1 MLNLFRQEVELFT
14 LFLKNYFQEMFVFFL
29 ATLFLVLSW
38 YHPIGSSLILSHSI
52 YYFIFPILTI
62 LIILRKNP
70 WDFGLRIGNIKLWS
84 FYIIITIIIGIPVL
98 YLSSY
103 FPSLNQYYTANFNFY
118 HFLIKTLPYLFAWEY
133 LLRGFLLFGLKN
145 KLKEASI
152 LVQMAP
158 FVLLHLGKPGIE
170 TISCIITGTW
180 LGYVAYR
187 GKSFWP
193 AFIIHVFINFTL
205 SYFINY
211 QSFV

>member
-1 MLNLFRQEVELFT
+1 MSCL
-14 LFLKNYFQEMFVFFL
+14 
-29 ATLFLVLSW
+29 
-38 YHPIGSSLILSHSI
+38 I

-70 WDFGLRIGNIKLWS
+70 WDFGLRIGNIKLWG
-84 FYIIITIIIGIPVL
+84 FYIIITIVIGTPLL

-103 FPSLNQYYTANFNFY
+103 FPSLNQYYTSSFNFY
-118 HFLIKTLPYLFAWEY
+118 HFLIKTIPLLFVWEY

-211 QSFV
+211 QPFV

>member
-1 MLNLFRQEVELFT
+1 
-14 LFLKNYFQEMFVFFL
+14 
-29 ATLFLVLSW
+29 
-38 YHPIGSSLILSHSI
+38 
-52 YYFIFPILTI
+52 
-62 LIILRKNP
+62 
-70 WDFGLRIGNIKLWS
+70 
-84 FYIIITIIIGIPVL
+84 
-98 YLSSY
+98 
-103 FPSLNQYYTANFNFY
+103 
-118 HFLIKTLPYLFAWEY
+118 
-133 LLRGFLLFGLKN
+133 LFGLKN

-211 QSFV
+211 QPFV